1 MSPFAKRQGRDAV
14 TMDEQDAGRDAEGR
28 RNAGTGRRRAR
39 RAPRA
44 PVDPVQAQNPEAVR
58 EAALRLLERTRR
70 TRSDLM
76 RRLRDKGYDPVVV
89 DGIIER
95 LTGVGLVDDVEY
107 ARAFLAGR
115 WGRRAAGWRVLENDL
130 RRRGVSADDIAA
142 ARAGFEAERGDVDE
156 VAGAVRA
163 IEQAARRY
171 AKLEPRVRRQRLWA
185 LLSRRGFDGETI
197 EAALRVVLTRAP
209 EA

>member
-14 TMDEQDAGRDAEGR
+14 TMDDQDAGRDAEGR
-28 RNAGTGRRRAR
+28 RKAGTGRKRAR
-39 RAPRA
+39 RAPRG
-44 PVDPVQAQNPEAVR
+44 PVDPVRAQNPEAVR

-70 TRSDLM
+70 TRSDLT
-76 RRLRDKGYDPVVV
+76 RRLRDKGYDPAVV
-89 DGIIER
+89 DTILER

-197 EAALRVVLTRAP
+197 EAALRVVLTRTP